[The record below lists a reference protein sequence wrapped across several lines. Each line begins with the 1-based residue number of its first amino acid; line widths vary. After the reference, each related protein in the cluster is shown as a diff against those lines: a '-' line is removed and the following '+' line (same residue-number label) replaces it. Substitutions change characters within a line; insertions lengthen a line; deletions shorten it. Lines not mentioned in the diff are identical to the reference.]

1 MGLYAPQAGGA
12 PRMARSPRY
21 DRLTPDDCRCLH
33 DASLSILER
42 TGVVLHD
49 AEAVE
54 RLAGAGARVGDDGR
68 VRVPGSLVEWALSV
82 APRSVTL
89 HDRFGAPRLALEGD
103 NVWFGPGSDCLHVVD
118 HRTGER
124 RQAVLADTREGLTL
138 VDALPNMDFAMS
150 MFLPSDVPAAMA
162 DREQMAVMLRHTTKP
177 LVVVTYDVDAMLD
190 AIAMAE
196 AVAGGAEA
204 LRERP
209 SIALYINVTRGLVHN
224 GDSLRKLLI
233 LAERGLP
240 ALWIPVTSG
249 GTTGPVTMA
258 GNIALNNAGVL
269 VGVVLAQLVREGA
282 PVVVPGFGGDAL
294 DLRTMVDPYAEPDHR
309 GMVPSLAHH
318 YDLPMF
324 SLAGGSDSKRPDQ
337 QAATEAALTMLVDA
351 LAGGHLIHDSGYL
364 ESGLTGS
371 LVQLAIC
378 DEIAAWIRAAIGPVV
393 IDEET
398 LALDLVDALGPDGS
412 FLETQHT
419 LDHYRERWYPT
430 LIDRLSHSAW
440 TSRGGATLGERAA
453 ARVERL
459 LADHQAPPLPEA
471 TDRAIA
477 EILESKAA
485 DRPHPMTASQR
496 PSPAASDHRPHRVEE
511 TP

>member
-1 MGLYAPQAGGA
+1 LGSFAPLAGA
-12 PRMARSPRY
+12 RMPRSPRY
-21 DRLTPDDCRCLH
+21 DRLTPGDCRLLH
-33 DASLSILER
+33 EASLSILER

-49 AEAVE
+49 AESVE
-54 RLAGAGARVGDDGR
+54 RLHGAGARVSDDGR
-68 VRVPGSLVEWALSV
+68 VHVPAPLVDWALSV

-89 HDRFGAPRLALEGD
+89 HDRSGAPRLALEGD
-103 NVWFGPGSDCLHVVD
+103 NVFFGPGSDCLNIVD

-124 RQAVLADTREGLTL
+124 RPAVLQDTRDGLTM
-138 VDALPNMDFAMS
+138 VDALPNMDFGMS
-150 MFLPSDVPAAMA
+150 MFLPSDVTPGMA
-162 DREQMAVMLRHTTKP
+162 DREQMAVMLRTTTKP

-196 AVAGGAEA
+196 AVAGGADA
-204 LRERP
+204 LREHP
-209 SIALYINVTRGLVHN
+209 TIALYVNVTRGLVHN
-224 GDSLRKLLI
+224 GDSLRKLLL

-269 VGVVLAQLVREGA
+269 VGVVLAQLVHEGA
-282 PVVVPGFGGDAL
+282 PVVIPGFGGDAL

-309 GMVPSLAHH
+309 GTVPSLAHH
-318 YDLPMF
+318 YGLPMF

-371 LVQLAIC
+371 LAQLAIC
-378 DEIAAWIRAAIGPVV
+378 DEIAAWIRAAMVPVV

-398 LALDLVDALGPDGS
+398 LALDLIDSLGPEGS

-419 LDHYRERWYPT
+419 IDHYRERWYPS

-440 TSRGGATLGERAA
+440 MARGGKTLGERAA
-453 ARVERL
+453 AQVDRV
-459 LADHQAPPLPEA
+459 LAAHQAPPLPETA
-471 TDRAIA
+471 EQAISAILQRA
-477 EILESKAA
+477 AA
-485 DRPHPMTASQR
+485 VPRPAPI
-496 PSPAASDHRPHRVEE
+496 P
-511 TP
+511 

>member
-1 MGLYAPQAGGA
+1 MP
-12 PRMARSPRY
+12 RSPRY
-21 DRLTPDDCRCLH
+21 DRLTPDDCRLLH
-33 DASLSILER
+33 EASLSILER

-54 RLAGAGARVGDDGR
+54 RLHGAGARVGDDGR
-68 VRVPGSLVEWALSV
+68 VHVPASLVDWALSV
-82 APRSVTL
+82 VPRTVTL
-89 HDRFGAPRLALEGD
+89 HDRSGTPRLALEGD
-103 NVWFGPGSDCLHVVD
+103 NAFFGPGSDCLNIVD

-124 RQAVLADTREGLTL
+124 RPAVLQDTRDGLTM

-150 MFLPSDVPAAMA
+150 MFLPSDVAPEMA

-196 AVAGGAEA
+196 AVAGDAEA

-209 SIALYINVTRGLVHN
+209 TIALYVNVTRGLVHN

-249 GTTGPVTMA
+249 GTTGPVTVA
-258 GNIALNNAGVL
+258 GNLALNNAGVL

-294 DLRTMVDPYAEPDHR
+294 DLRTMVDPYAGPDHR
-309 GMVPSLAHH
+309 GTVPSLAHH
-318 YDLPMF
+318 YGLPMF

-337 QAATEAALTMLVDA
+337 QAAAEAALTMLGDA

-378 DEIAAWIRAAIGPVV
+378 DEIAAWIRASMAPVV

-398 LALDLVDALGPDGS
+398 LALDLIDSLGPDGS

-419 LDHYRERWYPT
+419 IDHYRDRWYPS
-430 LIDRLSHSAW
+430 LIDRRSHSAW
-440 TSRGGATLGERAA
+440 LARGGATLGEGAAAQVDRVLATHQAPSLPEAAEQAISAILQRAA
-453 ARVERL
+453 AVPRP
-459 LADHQAPPLPEA
+459 APIP
-471 TDRAIA
+471 
-477 EILESKAA
+477 
-485 DRPHPMTASQR
+485 
-496 PSPAASDHRPHRVEE
+496 
-511 TP
+511 

>member
-1 MGLYAPQAGGA
+1 
-12 PRMARSPRY
+12 
-21 DRLTPDDCRCLH
+21 
-33 DASLSILER
+33 
-42 TGVVLHD
+42 
-49 AEAVE
+49 
-54 RLAGAGARVGDDGR
+54 
-68 VRVPGSLVEWALSV
+68 
-82 APRSVTL
+82 
-89 HDRFGAPRLALEGD
+89 
-103 NVWFGPGSDCLHVVD
+103 
-118 HRTGER
+118 
-124 RQAVLADTREGLTL
+124 
-138 VDALPNMDFAMS
+138 
-150 MFLPSDVPAAMA
+150 MA

-177 LVVVTYDVDAMLD
+177 LVVVTYDVDAMRD

-196 AVAGGAEA
+196 AVAGGADA

-209 SIALYINVTRGLVHN
+209 TIALYINVTRGLVHN

-309 GMVPSLAHH
+309 GTVPSLAHH
-318 YDLPMF
+318 YGLPMF

-337 QAATEAALTMLVDA
+337 QAATDASLTMLYDA
-351 LAGGHLIHDSGYL
+351 LAGGHLVHDSGYL

-378 DEIAAWIRAAIGPVV
+378 DEIAAWIKASLGPVV
-393 IDEET
+393 IDDET
-398 LALDLVDALGPDGS
+398 LALDLIDTLGPDGP
-412 FLETQHT
+412 FLEAQHT
-419 LDHYRERWYPT
+419 LDHYRERWYPS

-440 TSRGGATLGERAA
+440 VSRGGATLGERAA
-453 ARVERL
+453 ARVDRL
-459 LADHQAPPLPEA
+459 LASHQVPPLPEA
-471 TDRAIA
+471 AEQAIA
-477 EILESKAA
+477 EIL
-485 DRPHPMTASQR
+485 QR
-496 PSPAASDHRPHRVEE
+496 AAASPRPA
-511 TP
+511 PIP

>member
-1 MGLYAPQAGGA
+1 M
-12 PRMARSPRY
+12 
-21 DRLTPDDCRCLH
+21 
-33 DASLSILER
+33 ILER

-54 RLAGAGARVGDDGR
+54 RLHGAGARVSDDGR
-68 VRVPGSLVEWALSV
+68 VHVPESLVDWALSV

-89 HDRFGAPRLALEGD
+89 HDRSGASRLALEGD
-103 NVWFGPGSDCLHVVD
+103 NAFFGPGSDCLNIVD

-124 RQAVLADTREGLTL
+124 RPAVLQDTRDGLTL

-150 MFLPSDVPAAMA
+150 MFLPSDVAPEMA

-196 AVAGGAEA
+196 AVAGGADA

-209 SIALYINVTRGLVHN
+209 TIALYVNVTRGLVHN

-249 GTTGPVTMA
+249 GTTGPVTVA
-258 GNIALNNAGVL
+258 GNLALNNAGVL

-294 DLRTMVDPYAEPDHR
+294 DLRTMVDPYAGPDHR
-309 GMVPSLAHH
+309 GTVPSLAHH
-318 YDLPMF
+318 YGLPMF

-337 QAATEAALTMLVDA
+337 QAASEAALTMLGDA

-378 DEIAAWIRAAIGPVV
+378 DEIAAWIRASMAPVV

-398 LALDLVDALGPDGS
+398 LALDLIDSLGPDGS
-412 FLETQHT
+412 FLEAQHT
-419 LDHYRERWYPT
+419 FDHYRDRWYPS
-430 LIDRLSHSAW
+430 LIDRRSHSAW
-440 TSRGGATLGERAA
+440 LARGGATLGEGAA
-453 ARVERL
+453 AQVDRI
-459 LADHQAPPLPEA
+459 LATHQAPPLPEA
-471 TDRAIA
+471 AEQAISAILQRA
-477 EILESKAA
+477 AA
-485 DRPHPMTASQR
+485 VPRPAPI
-496 PSPAASDHRPHRVEE
+496 P
-511 TP
+511 

>member
-1 MGLYAPQAGGA
+1 VVLFAPQAAG
-12 PRMARSPRY
+12 PSPQPRSPRY
-21 DRLTPDDCRCLH
+21 DRLTPADCRVLH
-33 DASLSILER
+33 EASLSILER

-54 RLAGAGARVGDDGR
+54 RLAGAGARVSNDGR
-68 VRVPGSLVEWALSV
+68 VHVPGSVVEWALGV
-82 APRSVTL
+82 TPRSVTL
-89 HDRFGAPRLALEGD
+89 HDRSGAPRLALEAD
-103 NVWFGPGSDCLHVVD
+103 NVFFGPGSDCLHVVD

-124 RQAVLADTREGLTL
+124 RMAVLADTREGLTL

-150 MFLPSDVPAAMA
+150 MFLPSDVPAEMA

-196 AVAGGAEA
+196 AVAGGTQA

-209 SIALYINVTRGLVHN
+209 NIALYINVTRGLVHN
-224 GDSLRKLLI
+224 GDSLRKLQL

-269 VGVVLAQLVREGA
+269 VGIVLAQLVREGA
-282 PVVVPGFGGDAL
+282 PVVIPGFGGDAL

-309 GMVPSLAHH
+309 GVVPSLAHH
-318 YDLPMF
+318 YGLPMF

-337 QAATEAALTMLVDA
+337 QAATDAALTMLVDA

-371 LVQLAIC
+371 LAQLAIC

-412 FLETQHT
+412 FLEAQHT
-419 LDHYRERWYPT
+419 LDHYRERWYPS

-440 TSRGGATLGERAA
+440 MARGGLTLGERAA
-453 ARVERL
+453 ARVDQL
-459 LADHQAPPLPEA
+459 LASHRAPPLPEA
-471 TDRAIA
+471 ADLAIA
-477 EILESKAA
+477 EILHRAA
-485 DRPHPMTASQR
+485 ATPRPAPI
-496 PSPAASDHRPHRVEE
+496 P
-511 TP
+511 